1 MYYYLPHWCHT
12 GATLL
17 PHYFTVLVLYTL
29 TIIIHITGPARGRN
43 RFWPAVVGWQG
54 TMKTEAEWSWRNNV
68 PMKEGRQEARYS
80 PHTLAHTFSRVDV
93 YYHGSTK
100 GSLVP
105 RLEYCCGISEES
117 YRGTVHNTTR
127 NTSANITAE
136 QYTIQ
141 HVTCLPTSKKQLQ
154 RNVGTREHEHENTNT
169 RVGTT
174 ASTKH

>member
-1 MYYYLPHWCHT
+1 MPHWCHIVT
-12 GATLL
+12 TLFYSTSVV
-17 PHYFTVLVLYTL
+17 HTL

-127 NTSANITAE
+127 NTSANI
-136 QYTIQ
+136 QKTIA
-141 HVTCLPTSKKQLQ
+141 TKRRDT
-154 RNVGTREHEHENTNT
+154 RTRTREHEHE
-169 RVGTT
+169 VGTT